1 MDGNLKK
8 KRYDMDLFDEIK
20 KMIVNVLALESKAV
34 VAEAHL
40 QDDLGGDSLAV
51 MNLAEAIGEHY
62 EIEMLADDIIE
73 TANVGELVELVQAKI
88 SSTA

>member
-1 MDGNLKK
+1 
-8 KRYDMDLFDEIK
+8 MDLFDEIK

-51 MNLAEAIGEHY
+51 MNLAEAIGEPKQLPTMDQLKN
-62 EIEMLADDIIE
+62 ILDSK
-73 TANVGELVELVQAKI
+73 G
-88 SSTA
+88 